1 MSGKRGSRRYAC
13 SAMPAGVKRAGRLAL
28 LCGLVAT
35 MGVEAAS
42 AQGQSRFTWDE
53 YVSHEVRTRNTRQP
67 QPSFECVAP
76 DRRTVNRVV
85 GGFDAPPGLAPWQV
99 SVQDRFEGSWRNY
112 CGGSLISPSWVLT
125 AAHCFANQSGVQ
137 DKFED
142 DFRIMHGSQSLA
154 EAGEFRELERI
165 VLHDGYDPR
174 PNLND
179 IALLRLAEPF
189 RSAQTV
195 QLQSPRLDRV
205 FGSPGACS
213 VVTGWG
219 RTQEG
224 GPTTPQRLQAVDLPI
239 IDNATCASIYPNVY
253 PIGEITAGQVCAGY
267 EQGTRDSCQGDSG
280 GPLVVPGGPT
290 EWTQI
295 GIVSY
300 GAGCAQP
307 RAYGVY
313 TRVSYYID
321 WILDQ
326 TGSR

>member
-1 MSGKRGSRRYAC
+1 MRAV
-13 SAMPAGVKRAGRLAL
+13 VKRAGRLAL

-35 MGVEAAS
+35 MGVEAES
-42 AQGQSRFTWDE
+42 AQEQSRFTWDE

-67 QPSFECVAP
+67 QPSFECIAP

-85 GGFDAPPGLAPWQV
+85 GGFDAPPGMASWQV

-125 AAHCFANQSGVQ
+125 AAHCFTDQSGVQ

-154 EAGEFRELERI
+154 AAGEFRGVERI

-174 PNLND
+174 PNLHD
-179 IALLRLAEPF
+179 IALMRLAEPF
-189 RSAQTV
+189 RGAQPV
-195 QLQSPRLDRV
+195 QLQSPQLDRV

-219 RTQEG
+219 ETKAWRAQQPPRSSGRSTAS
-224 GPTTPQRLQAVDLPI
+224 RLQAVDLPI

-253 PIGEITAGQVCAGY
+253 PIGEITAGNVCAGY

-290 EWTQI
+290 GWTQI
-295 GIVSY
+295 GVVSY
-300 GAGCAQP
+300 GWRCAQP